1 MALAAL
7 MVLAVPALSDDGLVR
22 SEVTRQLVENSPW
35 SGEDIEVDDIR
46 INGPDITNEKFD
58 RVEVR
63 VPKRMTNI
71 GKVTVLATLFSGK
84 KEVRNIW
91 VCARIKVFR
100 EAVVA
105 LNSIRMNE
113 KITKDDVRAMRMET
127 RDVSDTLGSTEE
139 AVGMLARRPIAA
151 GTVIKREYLKPQ
163 VIVKRGERIVVSV
176 ENERLKVKSM
186 GTAVGDGSRGETV
199 SVRMSSGKEIA
210 GRVAGPGEIIVDF

>member
-35 SGEDIEVDDIR
+35 SGEDIEVDDI
-46 INGPDITNEKFD
+46 IITGPDITKEKFD

-91 VCARIKVFR
+91 VSARIKVFR

-105 LNSIRMNE
+105 LNSLRMNE
-113 KITKDDVRAMRMET
+113 KITKDDVKAMRMET
-127 RDVSDTLGSTEE
+127 RDVADTLGSTEE

-151 GTVIKREYLKPQ
+151 GTVIKRDYLKPQ

-176 ENERLKVKSM
+176 ENDRLKVKSM

>member
-7 MVLAVPALSDDGLVR
+7 MILAVPALSDEGLIR
-22 SEVTRQLVENSPW
+22 SEVTRQIVENSPW
-35 SGEDIEVDDIR
+35 SGEDIEVDDIN
-46 INGPDITNEKFD
+46 ITGPDITKEKFD

-91 VCARIKVFR
+91 VSARIKVFR

-105 LNSIRMNE
+105 LNSLRMND
-113 KITKDDVRAMRMET
+113 KITKDDVKVMRMET
-127 RDVSDTLGSTEE
+127 RDVADTLGSAEE

-151 GTVIKREYLKPQ
+151 GTVIKRDYIKPQ

-210 GRVAGPGEIIVDF
+210 GRVTGPGEITVDF